1 MVCTVGAAGSM
12 RANNGLKAFFLPFL
26 SRLSLSG
33 RRNCHRKVGQRRF
46 KVQVEKEG
54 AGTAE
59 RVAGKGLQ
67 GGLAGKKKEIGKE
80 RESGRLLLVFYEAT
94 CRPLIIKKERETLLF
109 CMYVCVCFSFC
120 FGC

>member
-1 MVCTVGAAGSM
+1 MCTVGAAGSM

-67 GGLAGKKKEIGKE
+67 GGRKEKKKWG
-80 RESGRLLLVFYEAT
+80 ESGRLLLVFYEAT